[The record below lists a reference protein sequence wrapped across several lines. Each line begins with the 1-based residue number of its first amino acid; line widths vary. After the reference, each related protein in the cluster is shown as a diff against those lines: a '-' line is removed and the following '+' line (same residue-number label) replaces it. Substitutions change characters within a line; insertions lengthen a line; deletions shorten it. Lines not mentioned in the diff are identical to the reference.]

1 MIDACRPGPVSTAP
15 GNDRSPAIDILRSRC
30 ACCTALAI
38 GLLCS
43 PAQSAL
49 AAAAAAPAGGEIEEV
64 VVVART
70 GSRIKRQ
77 LDSPSPLAEYDADAL
92 RRQAAKDLRDLVG
105 TLTINSGAE
114 NNSDNLT
121 QNFTVGTANI
131 NLRGLGIASTL
142 VLLNGKRQVQS
153 AVQTDDGASFVDLAA
168 LVPTLAIER
177 VEILKDG
184 ASAIYG
190 SDAVA
195 GVANFITRRD
205 YDGAEVHV
213 EYRSRTS
220 NGSQDDVNVDS
231 VIGAAMGER
240 SSFLLAASYLQRTSL
255 VLGEVDWLRPAT
267 SGFGNPGSFNVPSLG
282 RTVAD
287 PGCAAHGGL
296 LQELSNGSTVCRFDY
311 GPQITAVP
319 EEERLQGYA
328 RTDWDV
334 SDATRIWGEIGFAR
348 NDISREVSPS
358 FPVLNTP
365 LVPADNPGNVF
376 GEDVLFQGRPFGVGQ
391 PTEINYYQHDTVRL
405 AVGAEG
411 EFASGMAWDV
421 SLVHGANDALLNPR
435 DVVAANFQAALLGFG
450 GAACD
455 RSPTAAAPAQPGQG
469 GCHYFN
475 PFSSVFS
482 ARPGDATYNDPA
494 LREFIIGDYLGDA
507 ESERWVL
514 DANLT
519 GFFGSLPGGPV
530 GFALGAQHRR
540 DSLAT
545 VYDSITQQDGFA
557 FLIGN
562 ANFDGKTS
570 VQAAYGELWLP
581 LSANLEATAALRF
594 EDYGGG
600 VGSTLDPKLT
610 LLWSPRRNIALRAS
624 AGTSFRAPSTFQTQG
639 VQTNFVNILDF
650 DGTRT
655 FAGRRSLGDPGLQP
669 ETSTAFSIGGT
680 WRPNARTEFDLD
692 YWNIAFEDVLRKENA
707 QAIVNADPLDA
718 RIERTSAG
726 TIAIV
731 NVAFINAD
739 AIDASGLDFSAR
751 SSFETPFGEVSP
763 FLEGALLLGYD
774 VTNAGQRID
783 ALNRLNRANVGAPN
797 QRLKTNIG
805 ASLRRGRMDI
815 AVRVQHVGGY
825 EDDGGE
831 DIDAFTT
838 LDANAAFELGGFPS
852 RGANTTL
859 RVGVLNATDADPP
872 FVNIAGSY
880 DPRSADPRGRRLFAR
895 LEVRL

>member
-1 MIDACRPGPVSTAP
+1 MQHSNRHACACRAAIVAVAVGLSAP
-15 GNDRSPAIDILRSRC
+15 TL
-30 ACCTALAI
+30 
-38 GLLCS
+38 
-43 PAQSAL
+43 L
-49 AAAAAAPAGGEIEEV
+49 AAQAEAPQAAEGAIEEV

-77 LDSPSPLAEYDADAL
+77 LDSPSPLAEYDADDL
-92 RRQAAKDLRDLVG
+92 RCQAAKDLRDLVG
-105 TLTINSGAE
+105 ILPINNGAE

-121 QNFTVGTANI
+121 QNFTAGTANI

-168 LVPTLAIER
+168 LVPQLAIER
-177 VEILKDG
+177 VEMLKDG

-205 YDGAEVHV
+205 YDGAEVHL
-213 EYRSRTS
+213 EYRARTG
-220 NGSQDDVNVDS
+220 NGSQDDVNVDG
-231 VIGAAMGER
+231 VIGAAGER

-296 LQELSNGSTVCRFDY
+296 LQELANGSTICRFDY

-328 RTDWDV
+328 RADWDV
-334 SDATRIWGEIGFAR
+334 FDATRLWSEIGFAR

-365 LVPADNPGNVF
+365 LVPARNPGNVF

-411 EFASGMAWDV
+411 EFAGGVSWDV

-450 GAACD
+450 GTACD
-455 RSPTAAAPAQPGQG
+455 RSPTAAVPAQPGQG

-482 ARPGDATYNDPA
+482 AAPGDATYNDPA

-530 GFALGAQHRR
+530 GFALGAQRRR
-540 DSLAT
+540 DSLGTA
-545 VYDSITQQDGFA
+545 YDSITQQDGFA

-562 ANFDGKTS
+562 ANYDGETS
-570 VQAAYGELWLP
+570 VHAAYGELWLP
-581 LSANLEATAALRF
+581 LSARIEATAALRF
-594 EDYGGG
+594 EDYGAG
-600 VGSTLDPKLT
+600 VGTTLDPKLT
-610 LLWSPRRNIALRAS
+610 LLWSPRPSVGLRAS

-639 VQTNFVNILDF
+639 VQTNFVNILDA

-655 FAGRRSLGDPGLQP
+655 FAGRRTVGDPNLQP
-669 ETSTAFSIGGT
+669 ETSTAFNVGGT

-707 QAIVNADPLDA
+707 QAIVNADPFDP

-751 SSFETPFGEVSP
+751 GRFETRFGEISP
-763 FLEGALLLGYD
+763 FVEGALLLAYD

-797 QRLKTNIG
+797 QRLKTNVG
-805 ASLRRGRMDI
+805 ASLRRGRMDL
-815 AVRVQHVGGY
+815 AVRLQHVGGY

-831 DIDAFTT
+831 DIDPFTT
-838 LDANAAFELGGFPS
+838 VDANVALAFDGFPG
-852 RGANTTL
+852 RGASTAL
-859 RVGVLNATDADPP
+859 RVGIVNALDADPP

-880 DPRSADPRGRRLFAR
+880 DPRSADPRGRRLFVR
-895 LEVRL
+895 LESRL

>member
-1 MIDACRPGPVSTAP
+1 MIHRNDARRTA
-15 GNDRSPAIDILRSRC
+15 GTQHSSL
-30 ACCTALAI
+30 ACCAAI
-38 GLLCS
+38 VVAGAACM
-43 PAQSAL
+43 PTP
-49 AAAAAAPAGGEIEEV
+49 AAAAAPAAAALEEV

-77 LDSPSPLAEYDADAL
+77 LDSPAPLAEYDADSL

-105 TLTINSGAE
+105 ILPINHGAE

-121 QNFTVGTANI
+121 QNFTAGTANI

-142 VLLNGKRQVQS
+142 VLLNGKRQVRS
-153 AVQTDDGASFVDLAA
+153 AVQTDDGASFVDLAS
-168 LVPTLAIER
+168 LVPQLAIER

-195 GVANFITRRD
+195 GVANFITRRN

-220 NGSQDDVNVDS
+220 NGSQDDVNLDGV
-231 VIGAAMGER
+231 VGKAMEH
-240 SSFLLAASYLQRTSL
+240 SSFLLAASYLRRTSL

-287 PGCAAHGGL
+287 PGCAANGGL
-296 LQELSNGSTVCRFDY
+296 LQELANGSTICRFDY
-311 GPQITAVP
+311 GPQVTAVP

-328 RTDWDV
+328 RADWRTAN
-334 SDATRIWGEIGFAR
+334 ATLLWAEIAFAK

-365 LVPADNPGNVF
+365 LVPAHNPGNIF
-376 GEDVLFQGRPFGVGQ
+376 AEDVLFQGRPFGVGQ

-405 AVGAEG
+405 AIAAEG
-411 EFASGMAWDV
+411 ELANGMSWDASVVRAT
-421 SLVHGANDALLNPR
+421 NDALLNPR
-435 DVVAANFQAALLGFG
+435 DVIASNFQAALRGFG
-450 GAACD
+450 GTGCD
-455 RSPTAAAPAQPGQG
+455 TRPTAAAPAQPGQG
-469 GCHYFN
+469 ACRYFN
-475 PFSSVFS
+475 PFSSAFS

-494 LREFIIGDYLGDA
+494 LRAFIIGDYLGDA
-507 ESERWVL
+507 ASERLVL

-519 GFFGSLPGGPV
+519 GFFGNLSGGPA
-530 GFALGAQHRR
+530 GFALGVQRR
-540 DSLAT
+540 RESLAT

-562 ANFDGKTS
+562 ANFKGTTN
-570 VQAAYGELWLP
+570 VFAAYGELWLP
-581 LSANLEATAALRF
+581 VSSRTEITGAVRF

-600 VGSTLDPKLT
+600 IGSTLDPKVT
-610 LLWSPRRNIALRAS
+610 VLWSPSPDISLRAS
-624 AGTSFRAPSTFQTQG
+624 AGSSFRAPSTFQTQG

-655 FAGRRSLGDPGLQP
+655 FAGRRTVGEPDLKP
-669 ETSTAFSIGGT
+669 ETSTAFNIGGT
-680 WRPNARTEFDLD
+680 WRPRRNMELDLD
-692 YWNIAFEDVLRKENA
+692 YWNIHFEDVLRKDNA
-707 QAIVNADPLDA
+707 QAIVNADPFDP

-751 SSFETPFGEVSP
+751 FSFDTRLGQFEPFV
-763 FLEGALLLGYD
+763 EGTAMLAYD
-774 VTNAGQRID
+774 VTNAGRRIN
-783 ALNRLNRANVGAPN
+783 ALGRLNRANAGAPN

-805 ASLRRGRMDI
+805 ANLSRERVGI
-815 AVRVQHVGGY
+815 HVRLQHVGGY
-825 EDDGGE
+825 EDDGGGN
-831 DIDAFTT
+831 IDAFTT
-838 LDANAAFELGGFPS
+838 LDANIAVELGDFLGRDSSTLLRF
-852 RGANTTL
+852 GAI
-859 RVGVLNATDADPP
+859 NATDADPP
-872 FVNIAGSY
+872 FVDIAGSY
-880 DPRSADPRGRRLFAR
+880 DPRSADPRGRRLFVR
-895 LEVRL
+895 LESRL